1 MSRGERILAG
11 EHKPNDCDVAGLTAE
26 QCESTPPSR
35 LEYSMTAGPILRRF
49 LILPILFALL
59 AFPSAGAFAG
69 EAENPF
75 LGRWLRVDT
84 AGDGSTDT
92 FVIGGGNNR
101 VRYQENAL
109 TACAS
114 LTGAPSRGF
123 ASGFA
128 TIDGDI
134 LTLTTTLYCVVPGEG
149 LVPSESLPS
158 PWDLTAQYDET
169 LDAIWFGGLCYHRS
183 TAPPCD

>member
-1 MSRGERILAG
+1 
-11 EHKPNDCDVAGLTAE
+11 
-26 QCESTPPSR
+26 
-35 LEYSMTAGPILRRF
+35 MTKRPTLRRV
-49 LILPILFALL
+49 LILPVLFALL

-69 EAENPF
+69 QADNPF

-128 TIDGDI
+128 TIDGDN
-134 LTLTTTLYCVVPGEG
+134 LSFTATLYCVVPGEG

-158 PWDLTAQYDET
+158 PLDFMAQYDEN
-169 LDAIWFGGLCYHRS
+169 LDAIWFGGACYHRS